1 MDGTM
6 DGTAQLLESDRR
18 FLVHPLHH
26 PEDHRTPLLV
36 TEGRGAMLHLADGR
50 EVIDG
55 LAGLWNV
62 NVGHGR
68 GELADAAAGQM
79 RKIAYASAYVGAT
92 NEPAIRLAEK
102 IVKHAYAEQLGGL
115 LHDRR
120 RRIERVRLQD
130 RALFLEGAGQ
140 AGKDQVHLA
149 HARLSRRHDGG
160 DERDRHGR
168 RITRC
173 SGRWCRVSSRS
184 RRPIRIAGR
193 ATRSAASA
201 PPRRSS
207 RRSCAEGPETV
218 AGVICEPVMGA
229 GGVIVP
235 PDSYFPKLREICDK
249 YDVLLIADEVITGF
263 GRTGRWFALG
273 HWGVEPDIVSF
284 AKGVTSGYLP
294 LGGNILSKRVHDAIL
309 NAPLDR
315 RYMHAATYSGHP
327 VCCAVGLRN
336 VEIIDSEGLV
346 DRAAVMG
353 KRLLDNLKQELGD
366 LPVVGDIRGLGMMC
380 GVELVADRGTKAPA
394 LGLGVK
400 VAREAMSRGL
410 LARARPG
417 SADPAIGDTICLS
430 PPLSTPEEILDR
442 IPRILREFDRRRDE
456 IIASFPTSQ
465 PRRKPGST
473 SPPHDVLRLYTGE
486 PAASDVIHRNDR

>member
-1 MDGTM
+1 MDGT
-6 DGTAQLLESDRR
+6 TQLLESDRR

-26 PEDHRTPLLV
+26 PEEHKAPLLV
-36 TEGRGAMLHLADGR
+36 SEGRGAMLHLADGR

-92 NEPAIRLAEK
+92 NEPAIRLGEK
-102 IVKHAYAEQLGGL
+102 IVGHAYGNSSAVYYTTGGAESNESAFKTARFYWKIN
-115 LHDRR
+115 DKPDKTKIIS
-120 RRIERVRLQD
+120 RIHGYHGVTMAAMSATGMPAYHKMFGPLVPG
-130 RALFLEGAGQ
+130 FV
-140 AGKDQVHLA
+140 QV
-149 HARLSRRHDGG
+149 
-160 DERDRHGR
+160 
-168 RITRC
+168 
-173 SGRWCRVSSRS
+173 
-184 RRPIRIAGR
+184 
-193 ATRSAASA
+193 A
-201 PPRRSS
+201 PPYPYRWQGNQE
-207 RRSCAEGPETV
+207 CGLGTAEEVEKAILKEGPETV
-218 AGVICEPVMGA
+218 AAVIAEPVMGA

-336 VEIIDSEGLV
+336 VEIIESERLV
-346 DRAAVMG
+346 ERASVKGPQLQAA
-353 KRLLDNLKQELGD
+353 LEQELGD
-366 LPVVGDIRGLGMMC
+366 LPNVGEVRGLGMMY
-380 GVELVADRGTKAPA
+380 GVELVADKATKAPA

-400 VAREAMSRGL
+400 VAREAMARGL
-410 LARARPG
+410 MLRARPG
-417 SADPAIGDTICLS
+417 AADPATGDTMCLC
-430 PPLSTPEEILDR
+430 PPLSTPDDILDG
-442 IPRILREFDRRRDE
+442 IPKILRQS
-456 IIASFPTSQ
+456 IA
-465 PRRKPGST
+465 
-473 SPPHDVLRLYTGE
+473 
-486 PAASDVIHRNDR
+486 AAAG

>member
-1 MDGTM
+1 MAPM

-26 PEDHRTPLLV
+26 PEDHKTPLLV

-92 NEPAIRLAEK
+92 NEPAIRLGEK
-102 IVKHAYAEQLGGL
+102 IVKHAYANSSAVYYTTGGAESNESAFKTARFFWKVQ
-115 LHDRR
+115 DKPEKTKFIS
-120 RRIERVRLQD
+120 RIHGYHGVTMAAMSATGMAAYHKMFGPLVPG
-130 RALFLEGAGQ
+130 FV
-140 AGKDQVHLA
+140 QV
-149 HARLSRRHDGG
+149 
-160 DERDRHGR
+160 
-168 RITRC
+168 
-173 SGRWCRVSSRS
+173 
-184 RRPIRIAGR
+184 
-193 ATRSAASA
+193 A
-201 PPRRSS
+201 PPYPYRWQGNEECGVGAAEAVEQAILR
-207 RRSCAEGPETV
+207 EGPESV

-235 PDSYFPKLREICDK
+235 PETYFPKLREICDK
-249 YDVLLIADEVITGF
+249 YEVLLIADEVITGF

-336 VEIIDSEGLV
+336 VEIIESEGLV
-346 DRAAVMG
+346 DRSATMG
-353 KRLLDNLKQELGD
+353 KRLLDNLKHELGD
-366 LPVVGDIRGLGMMC
+366 LPVVGDIRGLGLMC

-394 LGLGVK
+394 LGVGVK
-400 VAREAMSRGL
+400 VSREAMSRGL
-410 LARARPG
+410 LVRARPG
-417 SADPAIGDTICLS
+417 SADPATGDTMCLS
-430 PPLSTPEEILDR
+430 PPLATPEEILER
-442 IPRILREFDRRRDE
+442 IPTILRES
-456 IIASFPTSQ
+456 I
-465 PRRKPGST
+465 
-473 SPPHDVLRLYTGE
+473 V
-486 PAASDVIHRNDR
+486 AATK